1 MPETPQAIV
10 HIVRGGGCQTIG
22 RICSQWEY
30 LSRKGQLEVRF
41 SERHGGGV
49 MPHEEFEIWAKRW
62 AEQTGHYIDG
72 VKLSDGHPELTT
84 HIVVSFPPGTD
95 EGAAED
101 AGRLW
106 AENMFGSG
114 ENGGEWDYV
123 TVFHTDRAHP
133 HLHVVVNR
141 RALSNRAEWLA
152 IAHRNDFLNYDSLR
166 EGLADAAYDCGIEL
180 DASSREQRGLEGRN
194 PTRAQYRQWAR
205 IGFRNHTGEDDEE
218 VDLSIDGNVEVFPEL
233 TGIDPGTGTPVNGI
247 IPSAEA
253 EAARRHHIE
262 ESRRRAQAEVHE
274 QEGLPHR
281 TPAGARAR
289 SSAGNELRD
298 AGVDD
303 QYRQEPEPMELDH
316 PPDRADILAAGEP
329 MDADSDGAMEVG
341 TEIPAA
347 SDGSSADAERQFLEE
362 HQDYLARAVRARAR
376 PSRRRPEVR
385 SIIETRGQKIRRIA
399 EEKRIRRERR
409 NQNQVDRIIE
419 TRAQKQAR
427 LAAEAEARRAGAAST
442 HPMTLRSAG
451 SRSQAREGQSEPAVA
466 DQRVNGAV
474 APANQQNND
483 RGRSE
488 TAARRHGNKQSARD
502 GITRKGRPNGSGRSR

>member
-10 HIVRGGGCQTIG
+10 HIIRGGGCQTIG

-30 LSRKGQLEVRF
+30 LSRKGELEVRF

-49 MPHEEFEIWAKRW
+49 MLHEEFEIWAKRW

-123 TVFHTDRAHP
+123 TVFHTDRPHP

-166 EGLADAAYDCGIEL
+166 EGLADAAYDCGIAL
-180 DASSREQRGLEGRN
+180 DASSREERGLEGHN

-205 IGFRNHTGEDDEE
+205 IGFRNHTDEDDEE
-218 VDLSIDGNVEVFPEL
+218 VNLSPDGNVEVFPEL
-233 TGIDPGTGTPVNGI
+233 TGIDPGTGSSANGI
-247 IPSAEA
+247 ILSAEA
-253 EAARRHHIE
+253 EASRRHRIQ
-262 ESRRRAQAEVHE
+262 ESRRRAEAEVHE

-281 TPAGARAR
+281 TPAGARVP
-289 SSAGNELRD
+289 SSTGNEWRD
-298 AGVDD
+298 VRVDD
-303 QYRQEPEPMELDH
+303 QFQQEPEPMELDH
-316 PPDRADILAAGEP
+316 PADRAEILAAGEP
-329 MDADSDGAMEVG
+329 MDVDSDAAMEVA
-341 TEIPAA
+341 TENLPIN
-347 SDGSSADAERQFLEE
+347 DGSSAEAERQFLEE
-362 HQDYLARAVRARAR
+362 HQEYLARAVRARAQ

-385 SIIETRGQKIRRIA
+385 SIIETRGQKIRRMA
-399 EEKRIRRERR
+399 EEKRARRARR

-427 LAAEAEARRAGAAST
+427 LEAEAEARRAGAASI

-451 SRSQAREGQSEPAVA
+451 SREGQSETAVV
-466 DQRVNGAV
+466 DQRVNSAV
-474 APANQQNND
+474 PPTSQQNSD
-483 RGRSE
+483 RGRSG
-488 TAARRHGNKQSARD
+488 AAALRHGNKQSARD
-502 GITRKGRPNGSGRSR
+502 GITRKSGRNGSGRSR